1 MTQYSRPETP
11 SPRRR
16 GPGLA
21 SFLLIIVVVLA
32 GLVAWDNLLGRGPA
46 LANRFAT
53 NLLPDIGAKRIQ
65 VEVPVAEPRTLNVT
79 VDPESLKAVEVDY
92 ETAVLMDI
100 YARGNPSVVQVNTF
114 EFIKANRFGNE
125 SDPAPMLGNLGQ
137 GSGFIWD
144 EKGHIV
150 TNAHV
155 VQSAD
160 IMHITFQDGTMSVGE
175 VVATDPDSDL
185 AVVKIDPEGYEL
197 QPVTMG
203 RSEELQ
209 VGMRVAVIGTPFSQ
223 EQTLTSGIVSA
234 LDRTMN
240 TMTRYRIPDSIQ
252 FDAATNPGNSGGPL
266 FNNRGEVVGVVS
278 QIISEQAVLQR
289 HRLGGSIHDREP
301 GDPGFDRVGSVR
313 SRLLGRPRRKLQPHL
328 LRGVGPAQ
336 ERAGRVCHAGR
347 ARRPGGPGRP
357 GRRQCP
363 GPFRFGRIGIHLPHR
378 CRGRPDYPRRGLQAQ
393 FVQRLDA
400 LPRTVLV
407 AGGRGESDR
416 ATQRQQRKGH
426 DQAWQASQ
434 HPPQLTRAG
443 FGFRTSA

>member
-11 SPRRR
+11 GPRRR

-53 NLLPDIGAKRIQ
+53 NLLPGIGAERVQ

-79 VDPESLKAVEVDY
+79 VDPESLEAVEVDY

-114 EFIKANRFGNE
+114 GNGTN
-125 SDPAPMLGNLGQ
+125 PMLGGLGQ

-144 EKGHIV
+144 EQGHIV

-160 IMHITFQDGTMSVGE
+160 TMHITFQDGTMSVGE

-185 AVVKIDPEGYEL
+185 AVLKIDPDGYDL

-223 EQTLTSGIVSA
+223 DQTLTSGIVSN
-234 LDRTMN
+234 LGRTMN

-278 QIISEQAVLQR
+278 QIISEQRSFSGIGLAVPATIVNRVIPALIESGR
-289 HRLGGSIHDREP
+289 YEHAYLGVQGATYSPICSEALDLP
-301 GDPGFDRVGSVR
+301 KSA
-313 SRLLGRPRRKLQPHL
+313 
-328 LRGVGPAQ
+328 RGAYVTQ
-336 ERAGRVCHAGR
+336 VV
-347 ARRPGGPGRP
+347 PGGPAARGGLAGASARARFDSEELEFICPTGAGGDLITHVEDFKLSSFDDLMLYLERYSSP
-357 GRRQCP
+357 GDEVN
-363 GPFRFGRIGIHLPHR
+363 L
-378 CRGRPDYPRRGLQAQ
+378 
-393 FVQRLDA
+393 
-400 LPRTVLV
+400 TVLRNGSNV
-407 AGGRGESDR
+407 RVTIKLGKRPS
-416 ATQRQQRKGH
+416 
-426 DQAWQASQ
+426 
-434 HPPQLTRAG
+434 
-443 FGFRTSA
+443 TSLS

>member
-1 MTQYSRPETP
+1 MTQYTRPEPP

-32 GLVAWDNLLGRGPA
+32 GLVAWDNLLGRGTA
-46 LANRFAT
+46 LANRFAP
-53 NLLPDIGAKRIQ
+53 NLLPGTGTEQIQ
-65 VEVPVAEPRTLNVT
+65 VEVPIAESRTLSVT
-79 VDPESLKAVEVDY
+79 VDPESLEAVEVDY

-114 EFIKANRFGNE
+114 GNNN
-125 SDPAPMLGNLGQ
+125 PMLGQ
-137 GSGFIWD
+137 GSGFVWD

-160 IMHITFQDGTMSVGE
+160 TMHITFQDGTMSVGE

-185 AVVKIDPEGYEL
+185 AVIKIDPEGYDL

-223 EQTLTSGIVSA
+223 EQTLTSGIVSN
-234 LDRTMN
+234 LGRTMN

-278 QIISEQAVLQR
+278 QIISEQRSFSGIGLAVPSTIVNRVIPALIESGR
-289 HRLGGSIHDREP
+289 YEHAYLGVQGASYSPICSEALDLP
-301 GDPGFDRVGSVR
+301 KSVR
-313 SRLLGRPRRKLQPHL
+313 GAYVTQ
-328 LRGVGPAQ
+328 V
-336 ERAGRVCHAGR
+336 V
-347 ARRPGGPGRP
+347 PGGPAARGGLSGASARARFDSDELEFICPTGAGGDLITHVEDFKISSFNDLMLYLERYSSP
-357 GRRQCP
+357 GDEVN
-363 GPFRFGRIGIHLPHR
+363 L
-378 CRGRPDYPRRGLQAQ
+378 
-393 FVQRLDA
+393 
-400 LPRTVLV
+400 TVLRNGSNV
-407 AGGRGESDR
+407 RVTIKLGKRPS
-416 ATQRQQRKGH
+416 
-426 DQAWQASQ
+426 
-434 HPPQLTRAG
+434 
-443 FGFRTSA
+443 TSLS

>member
-1 MTQYSRPETP
+1 MTQYSRPDPP

-53 NLLPDIGAKRIQ
+53 NLLPDIGAKRVQ

-79 VDPESLKAVEVDY
+79 VDPESLEAVEVDY

-114 EFIKANRFGNE
+114 GNGNN
-125 SDPAPMLGNLGQ
+125 PMLGNLGQ

-144 EKGHIV
+144 EQGHIV

-155 VQSAD
+155 VQAAD
-160 IMHITFQDGTMSVGE
+160 AMHVTFQDGTMSVGE
-175 VVATDPDSDL
+175 VLATDPDSDL
-185 AVVKIDPEGYEL
+185 AVLKIDPEGYEL

-223 EQTLTSGIVSA
+223 EQTLTSGIVSN
-234 LDRTMN
+234 LGRTMN

-266 FNNRGEVVGVVS
+266 FNDRGEVVGVVS
-278 QIISEQAVLQR
+278 QIISEQRSFSGIGLAVPSTIVNRVIPALIESGR
-289 HRLGGSIHDREP
+289 YEHAYLGVQGATYSPICSEALDLP
-301 GDPGFDRVGSVR
+301 KSA
-313 SRLLGRPRRKLQPHL
+313 
-328 LRGVGPAQ
+328 RGAYVTQ
-336 ERAGRVCHAGR
+336 VV
-347 ARRPGGPGRP
+347 PGGPAARGGLAGASARTRFDSEELEFICPTGAGGDLITHVEDFKLSSFDDLMLYLERYSSP
-357 GRRQCP
+357 GDEVN
-363 GPFRFGRIGIHLPHR
+363 L
-378 CRGRPDYPRRGLQAQ
+378 
-393 FVQRLDA
+393 
-400 LPRTVLV
+400 TVLRNGSNV
-407 AGGRGESDR
+407 RVTIKLGKRPS
-416 ATQRQQRKGH
+416 
-426 DQAWQASQ
+426 
-434 HPPQLTRAG
+434 
-443 FGFRTSA
+443 TSLS

>member
-1 MTQYSRPETP
+1 MTQYSRPEP
-11 SPRRR
+11 PGPRRR
-16 GPGLA
+16 GPSLA
-21 SFLLIIVVVLA
+21 SFLLIIVLVLA
-32 GLVAWDNLLGRGPA
+32 GLVAWDNLLGRGTA
-46 LANRFAT
+46 LANRFAP
-53 NLLPDIGAKRIQ
+53 NLLPGIGTERVQ
-65 VEVPVAEPRTLNVT
+65 VEVPVAEPRTLSVT
-79 VDPESLKAVEVDY
+79 VDPESLEAVEVDY

-160 IMHITFQDGTMSVGE
+160 IMHITFQDGTMSVGK
-175 VVATDPDSDL
+175 VLATDPDSDL

-278 QIISEQAVLQR
+278 QIISEQRSFSGIGLAVPSTIVNRVIPALIESGR
-289 HRLGGSIHDREP
+289 YEHAYLGVHGASYSPICSEALDLP
-301 GDPGFDRVGSVR
+301 KSVR
-313 SRLLGRPRRKLQPHL
+313 GAY
-328 LRGVGPAQ
+328 VT
-336 ERAGRVCHAGR
+336 RVV
-347 ARRPGGPGRP
+347 PGGPAA
-357 GRRQCP
+357 
-363 GPFRFGRIGIHLPHR
+363 
-378 CRGRPDYPRRGLQAQ
+378 RGGLSGASARAQ
-393 FVQRLDA
+393 FDSEELEFICPAGAGGDLITHVEDFKLSSFNDLMLYLERYSSPGDEVNL
-400 LPRTVLV
+400 TVLRNGSNV
-407 AGGRGESDR
+407 RVTIKLGKRPS
-416 ATQRQQRKGH
+416 
-426 DQAWQASQ
+426 
-434 HPPQLTRAG
+434 
-443 FGFRTSA
+443 TSLS

>member
-53 NLLPDIGAKRIQ
+53 NLLPDIGAKRVQ

-79 VDPESLKAVEVDY
+79 VDPESLEAVEVDY

-114 EFIKANRFGNE
+114 VDNGSN
-125 SDPAPMLGNLGQ
+125 PLLGGLGQ

-144 EKGHIV
+144 EQGHIV

-155 VQSAD
+155 VQSANT
-160 IMHITFQDGTMSVGE
+160 MHITFQDRTVSVGE

-185 AVVKIDPEGYEL
+185 AVLKIDPEGYDL

-223 EQTLTSGIVSA
+223 EQTLTSGIVSN
-234 LDRTMN
+234 LGRTMN

-266 FNNRGEVVGVVS
+266 FNDRGEVVGVVS
-278 QIISEQAVLQR
+278 QIISEQRSFSGIGLAVPSTIVNRVIPALIESGR
-289 HRLGGSIHDREP
+289 YEHAYLGVQGATYSPICSEALDLP
-301 GDPGFDRVGSVR
+301 KSA
-313 SRLLGRPRRKLQPHL
+313 
-328 LRGVGPAQ
+328 RGAYVTQ
-336 ERAGRVCHAGR
+336 VV
-347 ARRPGGPGRP
+347 PGGPAARGGLAGASARTRFDSEELEFICPTGAGGDLITHVEDFKLSSFDDLMLYLERYSSP
-357 GRRQCP
+357 GDEVN
-363 GPFRFGRIGIHLPHR
+363 L
-378 CRGRPDYPRRGLQAQ
+378 
-393 FVQRLDA
+393 
-400 LPRTVLV
+400 TVLRNGSNV
-407 AGGRGESDR
+407 RVTIKLGKRPS
-416 ATQRQQRKGH
+416 
-426 DQAWQASQ
+426 
-434 HPPQLTRAG
+434 
-443 FGFRTSA
+443 TSLS

>member
-1 MTQYSRPETP
+1 MTQYSHPETP

-21 SFLLIIVVVLA
+21 SFLLLIVVVLV
-32 GLVAWDNLLGRGPA
+32 GLVAWDNLLGRGRA
-46 LANRFAT
+46 LTNRFAT
-53 NLLPDIGAKRIQ
+53 NLLPGIGVEQ
-65 VEVPVAEPRTLNVT
+65 VQAEVPVAAPKMLSVT
-79 VDPESLKAVEVDY
+79 VDPASLEAVEVDY

-114 EFIKANRFGNE
+114 AGNG
-125 SDPAPMLGNLGQ
+125 SNPLLGNMGQ

-160 IMHITFQDGTMSVGE
+160 TMHITFQDGTMSVGE

-185 AVVKIDPEGYEL
+185 AVLKIDPEGYDL

-278 QIISEQAVLQR
+278 QIISEQRSFSGIGLAVPSTIVNRVIPALIESGR
-289 HRLGGSIHDREP
+289 YEHAYLG
-301 GDPGFDRVGSVR
+301 VQ
-313 SRLLGRPRRKLQPHL
+313 GRTYSPICSEALDLPKSA
-328 LRGVGPAQ
+328 RGAYVTQ
-336 ERAGRVCHAGR
+336 VV
-347 ARRPGGPGRP
+347 PGGPAARGGLAGASARARFDSEELEFICPTGAGGDLITHVEDFKLSSFDDLMLYLERYSSP
-357 GRRQCP
+357 GDEVN
-363 GPFRFGRIGIHLPHR
+363 L
-378 CRGRPDYPRRGLQAQ
+378 
-393 FVQRLDA
+393 
-400 LPRTVLV
+400 TVLRNGSNV
-407 AGGRGESDR
+407 RVTIKLGKRPS
-416 ATQRQQRKGH
+416 
-426 DQAWQASQ
+426 
-434 HPPQLTRAG
+434 
-443 FGFRTSA
+443 TSLS

>member
-1 MTQYSRPETP
+1 MTQYTRPEPP

-21 SFLLIIVVVLA
+21 SFLLIIVLVLA
-32 GLVAWDNLLGRGPA
+32 GLVAWDNLLGRGTA
-46 LANRFAT
+46 LANRFAPD
-53 NLLPDIGAKRIQ
+53 LLPGIGTEQ
-65 VEVPVAEPRTLNVT
+65 VEVPVAEPRMLSVT
-79 VDPESLKAVEVDY
+79 VDPESLEAVEVDY

-114 EFIKANRFGNE
+114 GN
-125 SDPAPMLGNLGQ
+125 SNNPMLDNLGQ

-155 VQSAD
+155 VQLAD
-160 IMHITFQDGTMSVGE
+160 TMHITFQDGTMSVGE

-185 AVVKIDPEGYEL
+185 AVLKIDPEGYDL

-223 EQTLTSGIVSA
+223 EQTLTSGIVSN
-234 LDRTMN
+234 LGRTMN

-278 QIISEQAVLQR
+278 QIISEQRSFSGIGLAVPSTIVNRVIPALIESGR
-289 HRLGGSIHDREP
+289 YEHAYLGVQGASYSPICSEALDLP
-301 GDPGFDRVGSVR
+301 KSVR
-313 SRLLGRPRRKLQPHL
+313 GAYVTQ
-328 LRGVGPAQ
+328 V
-336 ERAGRVCHAGR
+336 V
-347 ARRPGGPGRP
+347 PGGPAARGGLSGASARARFDSDELEFICPTGAGGDLITHVEDFKISSFDDLMLYLERYSSP
-357 GRRQCP
+357 GDEVN
-363 GPFRFGRIGIHLPHR
+363 L
-378 CRGRPDYPRRGLQAQ
+378 
-393 FVQRLDA
+393 
-400 LPRTVLV
+400 TVLRNGSNV
-407 AGGRGESDR
+407 RVTIKLGKRPS
-416 ATQRQQRKGH
+416 
-426 DQAWQASQ
+426 
-434 HPPQLTRAG
+434 
-443 FGFRTSA
+443 TSLS

>member
-1 MTQYSRPETP
+1 MTQYTRPEPP

-32 GLVAWDNLLGRGPA
+32 GLVAWDNLLGRGTA
-46 LANRFAT
+46 LANRFAP
-53 NLLPDIGAKRIQ
+53 NLLPGTGTEQIQ
-65 VEVPVAEPRTLNVT
+65 VEVPIAESRTLSVT
-79 VDPESLKAVEVDY
+79 VDPESLEAVEVDY

-114 EFIKANRFGNE
+114 GNNN
-125 SDPAPMLGNLGQ
+125 PMLGQ
-137 GSGFIWD
+137 GSGFVWD

-160 IMHITFQDGTMSVGE
+160 TMHITFQDGTMSVGE

-185 AVVKIDPEGYEL
+185 AVIKIDPEGYDL

-223 EQTLTSGIVSA
+223 EQTLTSGIVSN
-234 LDRTMN
+234 LGRTMN

-278 QIISEQAVLQR
+278 QIISEQRSFSGIGLAVPSTIVNRVIPALIESGR
-289 HRLGGSIHDREP
+289 YEHAYLGVQGASYSPICSEALDLP
-301 GDPGFDRVGSVR
+301 KSVR
-313 SRLLGRPRRKLQPHL
+313 GAYVTQ
-328 LRGVGPAQ
+328 V
-336 ERAGRVCHAGR
+336 V
-347 ARRPGGPGRP
+347 PGGPAARGGLSGASARALFDSDELEFICPTGAGGDLITHVEDFKISSFDDLMLYLERYSSP
-357 GRRQCP
+357 GDEVN
-363 GPFRFGRIGIHLPHR
+363 L
-378 CRGRPDYPRRGLQAQ
+378 
-393 FVQRLDA
+393 
-400 LPRTVLV
+400 TVLRNGSNV
-407 AGGRGESDR
+407 RVTIKLGKRPS
-416 ATQRQQRKGH
+416 
-426 DQAWQASQ
+426 
-434 HPPQLTRAG
+434 
-443 FGFRTSA
+443 TSLS

>member
-11 SPRRR
+11 GPRRR

-21 SFLLIIVVVLA
+21 SFLLIIVLVLA
-32 GLVAWDNLLGRGPA
+32 GLVAWDNLLGRGTA
-46 LANRFAT
+46 LANRFAP
-53 NLLPDIGAKRIQ
+53 NLLPGIGTERVQ
-65 VEVPVAEPRTLNVT
+65 VEVPVAEPRTLSVT
-79 VDPESLKAVEVDY
+79 VDPESLEAVEVDY

-114 EFIKANRFGNE
+114 GNGNN
-125 SDPAPMLGNLGQ
+125 PMLGNLGQ
-137 GSGFIWD
+137 GSGFVWD
-144 EKGHIV
+144 EEGHIV

-155 VQSAD
+155 VQTAD
-160 IMHITFQDGTMSVGE
+160 AMHITFQDRTMSVGK
-175 VVATDPDSDL
+175 VLATDPDSDL
-185 AVVKIDPEGYEL
+185 AVLKIDPEGYDL

-223 EQTLTSGIVSA
+223 EQTLTSGIVSN
-234 LDRTMN
+234 LGRTMN

-266 FNNRGEVVGVVS
+266 FNNRGESGGCGLPDHLR
-278 QIISEQAVLQR
+278 AAFLQR
-289 HRLGGSIHDREP
+289 HRPGGSVHDREP

-313 SRLLGRPRRKLQPHL
+313 ARLPGSPGRKLQPHL

-336 ERAGRVCHAGR
+336 ERTGRVCHAGC
-347 ARRPGGPGRP
+347 ARRPGGPGWT

-378 CRGRPDYPRRGLQAQ
+378 CRG
-393 FVQRLDA
+393 
-400 LPRTVLV
+400 
-407 AGGRGESDR
+407 
-416 ATQRQQRKGH
+416 
-426 DQAWQASQ
+426 
-434 HPPQLTRAG
+434 
-443 FGFRTSA
+443 